1 YLFCGPAKLI
11 PLVCPATIR
20 PLAFTAAAV
29 TFFPSD
35 ENQVPSKG
43 ASSSIFLLLL
53 ASDAISLL
61 MIVVS

>member
-1 YLFCGPAKLI
+1 MRVFVLWTCKIDSTSLS
-11 PLVCPATIR
+11 
-20 PLAFTAAAV
+20 AAAV

-35 ENQVPSKG
+35 ETRVPSKG

-53 ASDAISLL
+53 ASYAISLL